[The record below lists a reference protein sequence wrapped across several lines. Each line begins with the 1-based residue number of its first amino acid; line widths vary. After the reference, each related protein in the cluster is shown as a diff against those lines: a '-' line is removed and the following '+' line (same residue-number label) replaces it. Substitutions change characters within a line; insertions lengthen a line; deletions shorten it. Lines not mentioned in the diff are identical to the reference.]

1 MNRQIK
7 NCVTFL
13 CIIILMLF
21 KGVVYASDDT
31 DKQLHDRGYS
41 LIPSPKQMELSAQD
55 VIVDETWQVVSQV
68 GEDFAA
74 KELIQEVEKLH
85 RLKFSKTGEKKI
97 ILSVKSGI
105 VKGTNDPELNKQGY
119 VIEITPNAVQITGN
133 SKAGLFYGVQSVIQ
147 LLHRD
152 PMTLRLILPEG
163 EIRDW
168 PDLQLRF
175 IHWDT
180 KNHLDRMSALKE
192 YLDRLARLKVNM
204 VSFEIWDKFQ
214 FPTDPDIGVKEGFTP
229 AQLQELVNYGLE
241 RHIQIVPN
249 IQAPAHMQWVLK
261 LDKYAHLRAD
271 GSDYQAC
278 LCDPETYKLIFSL
291 YQDVIDAT
299 KGVDYLH
306 VSTDE
311 VYYAGICDKCTSIRP
326 YNPENRS
333 LTFVD
338 FVNKAY
344 DYLSKRDRK
353 VIIWAEWPLMPE
365 HVSKLPKD
373 IINGVMQASYF
384 VGRMEPIVQD
394 SYITEENKHGI
405 RQLVYTAQTASLAP
419 VNFGGGEGNQSMEN
433 LFREYTIQYKLGNPI
448 GAFGAGWDDA
458 GPHSELYWLGWTA
471 VAALSWNRDAPKDI
485 ERFIAEFMV
494 DFYGPEVRG
503 MVDIYRDMVRLSN
516 FWGRTWDRVVTDVP
530 GKGTTRESYGY
541 SAGKY
546 PNPHPPSATILPSPA
561 LPFTPGLNVRPV
573 YTGDRYK
580 DWVTEAREIN
590 QLATSV
596 IHRLEENRARAEH
609 NDYNLRVLL
618 TLTRFMRHHA
628 RLFTNLENME
638 NNLKA
643 AERSAAVGDASGAV
657 EALLSAHNVAKNNI
671 YESQKTVD
679 DMKAVFSETRVS
691 GYLTDENRYFG
702 QEQTLELDK
711 WLTSL
716 SEITLEYA
724 RKNGMDVKTIQNLLS
739 KDVNTQG
746 SVLGE

>member
-1 MNRQIK
+1 MF
-7 NCVTFL
+7 FL
-13 CIIILMLF
+13 CIIILMVSNGFL
-21 KGVVYASDDT
+21 YPSDDT
-31 DKQLHDRGYS
+31 DRMLHERGYS
-41 LIPSPKQMELSAQD
+41 LIPSPQQVEISDQD
-55 VIVDETWQVVSQV
+55 VVIDETWQVVSQS
-68 GEDFAA
+68 GGDFAVKA
-74 KELIQEVEKLH
+74 LVQEAEKLH

-97 ILSVKSGI
+97 ILSVNNGI
-105 VKGTNDPELNKQGY
+105 VKGTNDPEINKQGY
-119 VIEITPNAVQITGN
+119 VLKITQKMVQITGN
-133 SKAGLFYGVQSVIQ
+133 STAGLFYGVQSVLQ

-152 PMTLRLILPEG
+152 RVTSKLILPEG
-163 EIRDW
+163 EILDW

-192 YLDRLARLKVNM
+192 YLDRLARIKVNM
-204 VSFEIWDKFQ
+204 VSFEIWDKFR

-229 AQLQELVNYGLE
+229 AQLQELVNYGME

-261 LDKYAHLRAD
+261 YKRYAHLRAN

-299 KGVDYLH
+299 NGVDYLH

-311 VYYAGICDKCTSIRP
+311 VYYAGICDKCQKNRP

-333 LTFVD
+333 LAFVD

-353 VIIWAEWPLMPE
+353 VIFWAEWPLMPE
-365 HVSKLPKD
+365 HVNKLPKD
-373 IINGVMQASYF
+373 IINGVMRASYF
-384 VGRMEPIVQD
+384 VGRISPIVQD
-394 SYITEENKHGI
+394 SYLTEQNKHGI

-419 VNFGGGEGNQSMEN
+419 VNFGGGRRGQSMEN
-433 LFREYTIQYKLGNPI
+433 LFNEYTIQYRKGNPI
-448 GAFGAGWDDA
+448 GAFGAGWDDL

-471 VAALSWNRDAPKDI
+471 VAALSWNRDSPENI

-503 MVDIYRDMVRLSN
+503 MVDIYRDMARLAG
-516 FWGRTWDRVVTDVP
+516 FWGNTWDRIVTDVP
-530 GKGTTRESYGY
+530 GKGTTRGSYGN
-541 SAGKY
+541 SVGKY
-546 PNPHPPSATILPSPA
+546 PNFHPPSATLLPSPA

-573 YTGDRYK
+573 YTGNRYK
-580 DWVTEAREIN
+580 DWIREAEEID

-596 IHRLEENRARAEH
+596 LHRLEEKRARAEH

-628 RLFTNLENME
+628 RLLINL
-638 NNLKA
+638 A
-643 AERSAAVGDASGAV
+643 QV
-657 EALLSAHNVAKNNI
+657 
-671 YESQKTVD
+671 YE
-679 DMKAVFSETRVS
+679 
-691 GYLTDENRYFG
+691 
-702 QEQTLELDK
+702 
-711 WLTSL
+711 
-716 SEITLEYA
+716 
-724 RKNGMDVKTIQNLLS
+724 LS
-739 KDVNTQG
+739 KTT
-746 SVLGE
+746 SIIS